1 MREIRGIPIWGISE
15 KGIMIE
21 YGLYVLLLS
30 FMIISGMKAIC
41 RLLINRGRQIKK
53 RMQILSL
60 IQCDT
65 TPLLMSSKNTKRKK
79 VFVMKTNKYVFEQK
93 ILTIVRER
101 NQ

>member
-15 KGIMIE
+15 KGMIIE

-41 RLLINRGRQIKK
+41 GLLINRGRQIKK

-79 VFVMKTNKYVFEQK
+79 VIDRKSVV
-93 ILTIVRER
+93 
-101 NQ
+101 